1 MRAVREPYGVAG
13 CIEDVRTGVTALLAC
28 ACLAG
33 CAADDRAPR
42 DDPQQPA
49 SAGFAPPLG
58 KPARVVVTRDDPGL
72 PPGCRP
78 RPLARRI
85 DSFLDAFNRGDPSAA
100 RFVAPERAPNGGW
113 YSVTDGG
120 SRHFVATDRTTV
132 ARYFARRHA
141 RGERLRLLELTVGF
155 GHGFGQIEF
164 RLDRRADDLRRHGIT
179 TAIAWGKGGVD
190 CSTGQIVV
198 WSVGMHAGRRDP
210 HADFEICPRPRRA
223 AAAIVACARR
233 WA

>member
-1 MRAVREPYGVAG
+1 VREPHRVAG

-28 ACLAG
+28 ASLTG
-33 CAADDRAPR
+33 CAVDARAPR
-42 DDPQQPA
+42 DDPHQPA
-49 SAGFAPPLG
+49 RAGFAPALG
-58 KPARVVVTRDDPGL
+58 KPARVVVTRDDSGL

-100 RFVAPERAPNGGW
+100 RFVAPERAPHGGW
-113 YSVTDGG
+113 FSVTDAG
-120 SRHFVATDRTTV
+120 SRHFVATDRATV
-132 ARYFARRHA
+132 AGYFARRHA

-179 TAIAWGKGGVD
+179 TTIAWGKGGVD

-198 WSVGMHAGRRDP
+198 WSVGMHAGPRDP
-210 HADFEICPRPRRA
+210 HAGFGICPRPRRA
-223 AAAIVACARR
+223 TAAILACARR

>member
-1 MRAVREPYGVAG
+1 VREPHRVAG
-13 CIEDVRTGVTALLAC
+13 CIEDVRTRVTALLAW
-28 ACLAG
+28 ACLTG
-33 CAADDRAPR
+33 CAADARAPR
-42 DDPQQPA
+42 DDPQEPA
-49 SAGFAPPLG
+49 RAGFAPALG
-58 KPARVVVTRDDPGL
+58 KPARVVVTRDDSRL

-85 DSFLDAFNRGDPSAA
+85 DSFFDAFNRGDPSAS

-113 YSVTDGG
+113 FSVTEAG
-120 SRHFVATDRTTV
+120 SRHFVATDRTSV
-132 ARYFARRHA
+132 AGYFARRHA
-141 RGERLRLLELTVGF
+141 HGERLRLLELTVGF

-179 TAIAWGKGGVD
+179 TTIAWGKGGVD

-198 WSVGMHAGRRDP
+198 WSVGMHDGPRDP
-210 HADFEICPRPRRA
+210 HADFEICPRPTRPT
-223 AAAIVACARR
+223 AAIVACARG